1 MWSVLPMSGQ
11 RSPKVQ
17 NGQTFGIWSDDPFRA
32 NQSKRV
38 KSVDTDQTAPFG
50 ANQINP
56 TEPAHDGPSWTER
69 FEADKGRFWA
79 VVAELGQG

>member
-1 MWSVLPMSGQ
+1 M
-11 RSPKVQ
+11 Q

-38 KSVDTDQTAPFG
+38 KSVGTGPFRSD
-50 ANQINP
+50 QINP
-56 TEPAHDGPSWTER
+56 TEPAQTVPSWSDR
-69 FEADKGRFWA
+69 YKADKARFWA